1 MTQAR
6 AHRGVTLIELLIA
19 GVVAA
24 IVLVAIFGAVH
35 AQQSAYYEGQRTRV
49 AQASAR
55 NAVLF
60 MEQKLQLA
68 GLGMA
73 PSLAFDFDRYITGP
87 CPTATMGTCPRD
99 SIASS
104 DELVFHARNP
114 NYWFPAP
121 AAASPEPRGQ
131 AWLVKDVTES
141 GVKVT
146 MARTGDRFRVGE
158 VLQAVCSGG
167 ALYAYFTVGTAV
179 GTLAADVADQ
189 VIPLASHSSADP
201 FHRQDAATDGCFR
214 DGTAHLFRIDRYRF
228 HVRPIASATGYDPYL
243 VLDRGIS
250 GDGSGTVGEN
260 DELIVAAGIE
270 SLQAAYGFANGTVA
284 GATSGAAITLV
295 AGDTGAT
302 GVTNQITTLSFP
314 GPAPE
319 SGQSIYTPT
328 SFFRFPV
335 GPPLPAD
342 SPRLTDH
349 QANIRFVRIAVVA
362 RSPEPDR
369 LTASV
374 RPILPLNQSSAPA
387 WVSAGLADPRD
398 GYQRVSV
405 ESTVSLPNMLVRG
418 MIYY

>member
-73 PSLAFDFDRYITGP
+73 PSLAFDFGGYTSGP
-87 CPTATMGTCPRD
+87 CPTAEMGDCDRD
-99 SIASS
+99 SVSNS

-167 ALYAYFTVGTAV
+167 ALYAYFTVATAV
-179 GTLAADVADQ
+179 DTLAADVAEQ
-189 VIPLASHSSADP
+189 VIPLAASSADP

-214 DGTAHLFRIDRYRF
+214 DGTAHLFRIERYRF
-228 HVRPIASATGYDPYL
+228 HVRPIASAAGYDPYL

-270 SLQAAYGFANGTVA
+270 SLQVAYVLANGTVA
-284 GATSGAAITLV
+284 GATSGNVITFV
-295 AGDTGAT
+295 EGATGAT
-302 GVTNQITTLSFP
+302 GVPDQITTLVFP
-314 GPAPE
+314 GAAPE

-328 SFFRFPV
+328 SFYRFPV

-349 QANIRFVRIAVVA
+349 QANIRSVRIAVVA

-387 WVSAGLADPRD
+387 WVGAGLADPRD

-405 ESTVSLPNMLVRG
+405 ESTVSLPNMVVRG